1 MSGKCVP
8 EKQSELAVC
17 SLGRDCTGSGSCAE
31 PYGFCPL
38 GWKVRS
44 PGLEL
49 FLKHFLRSPRLAWR
63 EYRERSICSVLICIC
78 TLSCIHYLTSLGL
91 GRGSRA
97 ECGSSMRFPA
107 PCGELSRTVNETVA
121 RAGQVPAGGL
131 VEPGRLQ
138 GPSCARVTWPSA
150 GASWP
155 GRSVRDDPHWSCRGH
170 TRPRGSHTG
179 PFLGFVSH
187 AL

>member
-17 SLGRDCTGSGSCAE
+17 SPGPGLHGVGELCRTLRILSSWVE
-31 PYGFCPL
+31 S
-38 GWKVRS
+38 KES
-44 PGLEL
+44 GLEL